1 MTPIQYLSGAI
12 SAGECVTNAWET
24 LKAKYGM
31 YIGISLIAMLLTGCV
46 PCLNIFLLGPIMGG
60 VYYVVLRDMRGEPVE
75 FGMMFKGFEKF
86 VPLMIIGLIQSIPGV
101 IAQIFQ
107 YAAQFAE
114 IGLKGMNG
122 GGRNF
127 FQGSGSDLAL
137 SSGMMMLFVVVLAV
151 FMVFSFAWWA
161 IFLFAVPL
169 IIEHDLGA
177 GEAIKLSARAAMS
190 NIGGLIVYF
199 LLLIPI
205 MLVGM
210 LMLCVGMFLI
220 SIPIMYIGQVFIYRM
235 VFPYAGTPLNMTPPP
250 PNEYGFGGGQYA

>member
-1 MTPIQYLSGAI
+1 MTNIQYLSDAV
-12 SAGECVTNAWET
+12 SAGECVSNAWET

-60 VYYVVLRDMRGEPVE
+60 IYYVVLRDMRGEPVE

-86 VPLMIIGLIQSIPGV
+86 GPLMIIGLIQSIPGI
-101 IAQIFQ
+101 IAQILQ

-114 IGLKGMNG
+114 IGLNGMG

-127 FQGSGSDLAL
+127 FQASGSDLAV
-137 SSGMMMLFVVVLAV
+137 SGGMMMLFIVLFVV
-151 FMVFSFAWWA
+151 FMVFAFAWWA

-169 IIEHDLGA
+169 IMEHDLGA
-177 GEAIKLSARAAMS
+177 GEAIKLSAKAAMS
-190 NIGGLIVYF
+190 NIGGLILYF

-205 MLVGM
+205 MLLGV
-210 LMLCVGMFLI
+210 LLLCIGMFLI
-220 SIPIMYIGQVFIYRM
+220 SIPIMYVGQVFIYRM
-235 VFPYAGTPLNMTPPP
+235 VFPYTGTPLNMAPPP
-250 PNEYGFGGGQYA
+250 PTEYGFGGGQYA

>member
-1 MTPIQYLSGAI
+1 MTNIQYLSGAV
-12 SAGECVTNAWET
+12 SAGECVSNAWET

-60 VYYVVLRDMRGEPVE
+60 IYYVVLRDMRGEPVE

-86 VPLMIIGLIQSIPGV
+86 GPLMIIGLIQSIPGI
-101 IAQIFQ
+101 IAQILQ

-114 IGLKGMNG
+114 IGLKGMG

-127 FQGSGSDLAL
+127 FQASGSDLAV
-137 SSGMMMLFVVVLAV
+137 SGGVMMLFIVLFVV
-151 FMVFSFAWWA
+151 FMVFAFAWWA

-169 IIEHDLGA
+169 IMEHDLGA
-177 GEAIKLSARAAMS
+177 GEAIKLSAKAAMS
-190 NIGGLIVYF
+190 NIGGLILYF

-205 MLVGM
+205 MLLGV
-210 LMLCVGMFLI
+210 LLLCIGMFLI
-220 SIPIMYIGQVFIYRM
+220 SIPIMYVGQVFIYRM
-235 VFPYAGTPLNMTPPP
+235 VFPYTGTPLNMAPPP
-250 PNEYGFGGGQYA
+250 PTEYGFGGGQYA

>member
-1 MTPIQYLSGAI
+1 MTNIQYLSGAV
-12 SAGECVTNAWET
+12 SAGECVSNAWET

-60 VYYVVLRDMRGEPVE
+60 IYYVVLRDMRGEPVE

-86 VPLMIIGLIQSIPGV
+86 GPLMIIGLIQSIPGI
-101 IAQIFQ
+101 IAQILQ

-114 IGLKGMNG
+114 IGLKGMG

-127 FQGSGSDLAL
+127 FQASGSDLAV
-137 SSGMMMLFVVVLAV
+137 SGGMMLLFIVLFVV
-151 FMVFSFAWWA
+151 FMVFAFAWWA

-169 IIEHDLGA
+169 IMEHDLGA
-177 GEAIKLSARAAMS
+177 GEAIKLSAKAAMS
-190 NIGGLIVYF
+190 NIGGLILYF

-205 MLVGM
+205 MLLGV
-210 LMLCVGMFLI
+210 LLLCIGMFLI
-220 SIPIMYIGQVFIYRM
+220 SIPIMYVGQVFIYRM
-235 VFPYAGTPLNMTPPP
+235 VFPYTGTPLNMAPPP
-250 PNEYGFGGGQYA
+250 PTEYGFGGGQYA

>member
-1 MTPIQYLSGAI
+1 
-12 SAGECVTNAWET
+12 
-24 LKAKYGM
+24 
-31 YIGISLIAMLLTGCV
+31 
-46 PCLNIFLLGPIMGG
+46 
-60 VYYVVLRDMRGEPVE
+60 
-75 FGMMFKGFEKF
+75 
-86 VPLMIIGLIQSIPGV
+86 
-101 IAQIFQ
+101 
-107 YAAQFAE
+107 
-114 IGLKGMNG
+114 
-122 GGRNF
+122 
-127 FQGSGSDLAL
+127 
-137 SSGMMMLFVVVLAV
+137 
-151 FMVFSFAWWA
+151 MVFSFAWWA

-220 SIPIMYIGQVFIYRM
+220 SIPVMYIGQVFIYRM
-235 VFPYAGTPLNMTPPP
+235 VFPYAGTPLYMTPPP